1 MLLSLLSAAS
11 TVPRFGERSRSALL
25 RRNVEFRFRISFQ

>member
-11 TVPRFGERSRSALL
+11 TVPPFGERS